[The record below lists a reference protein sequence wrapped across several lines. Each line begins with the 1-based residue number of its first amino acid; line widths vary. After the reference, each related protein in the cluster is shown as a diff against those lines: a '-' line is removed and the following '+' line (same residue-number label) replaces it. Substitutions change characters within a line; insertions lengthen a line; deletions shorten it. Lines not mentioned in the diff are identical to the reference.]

1 MAAVITPG
9 AADRAPTPRV
19 PPPVAPRRLDTDQ
32 ALAPITGVL
41 NEGAKEL
48 RDEAKLHAEVARC
61 AAAADPVETLK
72 LLERRHEVTRN
83 AVTTER
89 ARGLLAIAF
98 VAACAAVGAR
108 QGPAAPAAPAA
119 PALPHTERSLKAFD
133 MANKDMNSYL
143 DEDEF
148 NDFEAAYDPR
158 EKAKH
163 STIHNCLHAHSSSHR
178 FPIMR
183 VNVAEFAK
191 CLYQS

>member
-9 AADRAPTPRV
+9 AADIAPTPRV
-19 PPPVAPRRLDTDQ
+19 PPPVAPRRLDADP

-41 NEGAKEL
+41 NEGAREL
-48 RDEAKLHAEVARC
+48 RDEAALHADVARQ
-61 AAAADPVETLK
+61 AAAADPVETLR
-72 LLERRHEVTRN
+72 LLEKRHEVTRR

-89 ARGLLAIAF
+89 QRGLLALAF
-98 VAACAAVGAR
+98 VAVCAAVGAR
-108 QGPAAPAAPAA
+108 QRPAAPAAPAA
-119 PALPHTERSLKAFD
+119 PHTERSLKAFD

-148 NDFEAAYDPR
+148 ADFEDAYDPR

-163 STIHNCLHAHSSSHR
+163 STLHNCLHAHSSSHR

>member
-1 MAAVITPG
+1 M
-9 AADRAPTPRV
+9 
-19 PPPVAPRRLDTDQ
+19 
-32 ALAPITGVL
+32 APITGVL
-41 NEGAKEL
+41 NEGAREL
-48 RDEAKLHAEVARC
+48 RDEAALHADVARQ
-61 AAAADPVETLK
+61 AAAADPVETLR
-72 LLERRHEVTRN
+72 LLEKRHEVTRR

-89 ARGLLAIAF
+89 QRGLLALAF
-98 VAACAAVGAR
+98 VAVCAAVGAR
-108 QGPAAPAAPAA
+108 QRPAAPAA
-119 PALPHTERSLKAFD
+119 PHTERSLKAFD

-178 FPIMR
+178 FPIMK
-183 VNVAEFAK
+183 VNVGEFAK

>member
-9 AADRAPTPRV
+9 AADIAPTPRV
-19 PPPVAPRRLDTDQ
+19 PPPVAPRRLDADP

-41 NEGAKEL
+41 NEGAREL
-48 RDEAKLHAEVARC
+48 RDEAALHADVARQ
-61 AAAADPVETLK
+61 AAAADPVETLR
-72 LLERRHEVTRN
+72 LLEKRHEVTRR

-89 ARGLLAIAF
+89 QRGLLALAF
-98 VAACAAVGAR
+98 VAVCAAVGAR
-108 QGPAAPAAPAA
+108 QRPAVPAA
-119 PALPHTERSLKAFD
+119 PHTERSLKAFD

-148 NDFEAAYDPR
+148 ADFEDAYDPR

-163 STIHNCLHAHSSSHR
+163 STLHNCLHAHSSSHR

>member
-9 AADRAPTPRV
+9 AADIAPTPRV
-19 PPPVAPRRLDTDQ
+19 PPPVAPRRLDADP

-41 NEGAKEL
+41 NEGAREL
-48 RDEAKLHAEVARC
+48 RDEAALHADVARQ
-61 AAAADPVETLK
+61 AAAADPVETLR
-72 LLERRHEVTRN
+72 LLEKRHEVTRR

-89 ARGLLAIAF
+89 QRGLLALAF
-98 VAACAAVGAR
+98 VAVCAAVGAR
-108 QGPAAPAAPAA
+108 QRPAAPAAPAA
-119 PALPHTERSLKAFD
+119 PHTERSLQAFD

-148 NDFEAAYDPR
+148 ADFEDAYDPR

-163 STIHNCLHAHSSSHR
+163 STLHNCLHAHSSSHR